1 MQADT
6 IWAAYLGD
14 IGGRIEYGIFGVG
27 YESNRQTKLMS
38 TSTYG
43 MAPVSAKIDWQK

>member
-43 MAPVSAKIDWQK
+43 MAPVSAKID